1 MIVTALRPLPL
12 ILLGAGGHAKVLL
25 SLVRACG
32 YEMLGVCDP
41 GLAKQGINHWRGLKV
56 LGGDDALERYDP
68 DQVELVN
75 GIGQVVGGSLRRR
88 VHENAGAMG
97 FRFPALLHP
106 SAWVDD
112 TVVLD
117 EGAQVMAGA
126 VLQPDVFIG
135 CGSIVNTK
143 VGIDHD
149 CHVAAHVHVAPGVV
163 LCGGVTVAEGAF
175 VGSGST
181 IIQGITIGESALIG
195 AGTVVVRD
203 VPARGVLIGPSPR
216 ARGVV
221 GS

>member
-1 MIVTALRPLPL
+1 MTVTAQRPLPL

-41 GLAKQGINHWRGLKV
+41 GLAEQGINYWRGLEV
-56 LGGDDALERYDP
+56 LGADDALEGYAP

-75 GIGQVVGGSLRRR
+75 GIGQVVGGNLRRR
-88 VHENAGAMG
+88 VHEKACAMG

-106 SAWVDD
+106 AAWVDD
-112 TVVLD
+112 SVVLE

-149 CHVAAHVHVAPGVV
+149 CHIAAHVHVAPGVV
-163 LCGGVTVAEGAF
+163 LCGGVTIAEGAF
-175 VGSGST
+175 IGSGAT
-181 IIQGITIGESALIG
+181 ITQGITVGERALIG

-203 VPARGVLIGPSPR
+203 VPAQVVLMGPSPR
-216 ARGVV
+216 ARDACR
-221 GS
+221 S